1 MTISN
6 ACILQ
11 LKSISFQTLE
21 CEKLLDVGIEDN
33 EMLLLYIETGKVQ
46 RVQAEQPGKEGIYQ
60 NGNILWVD
68 KTDRIYGLNQV
79 TTLFFAVVWIDR
91 KRLIEPPVLY
101 KASQTKVDPLWKQ
114 LFTVAKDSFNQYCKQ
129 QTLFWSLLDLITQEH
144 TSYPGKM
151 EIIIEEITNHI
162 VEPHMEPLTVSE
174 LAKKANMTPASF
186 SRAFKRHTGFS
197 PKEFINSCRIKK
209 AKELMREK
217 KDITLKEVAD
227 LAGFQD
233 EFYFSKLFKK
243 KEGVAPSIFKKGLP

>member
-1 MTISN
+1 MTTN
-6 ACILQ
+6 YECILQ
-11 LKSISFQTLE
+11 LKFASFHMLNQ
-21 CEKLLDVGIEDN
+21 CEMLDVSTERN
-33 EMLLLYIETGKVQ
+33 EIILLYIEMGEVQ
-46 RVQAEQPGKEGIYQ
+46 VKKADTQSTYQEGEVF
-60 NGNILWVD
+60 WAH
-68 KTDRIYGLNQV
+68 KTDRIYAFNHEVKLYVAN
-79 TTLFFAVVWIDR
+79 VWIDYD
-91 KRLIEPPVLY
+91 RLKELSLPLLN
-101 KASQTKVDPLWKQ
+101 KAPKSKISPLWEG
-114 LFTVAKDSFNQYCKQ
+114 LLSVSKDSFNHYCKQ

-162 VEPHMEPLTVSE
+162 VDPHMEPLTVSE

-186 SRAFKRHTGFS
+186 SRAFKRHTGSS

-243 KEGVAPSIFKKGLP
+243 KEGVAPSIFKKELP